1 MRAMVEKI
9 LNQFGTEIHV
19 QGKTVRGIFQPV
31 TGKLERLATPSVS
44 PMGKE
49 SRERY
54 LYIGPVEP
62 ELWEGTELVVGD
74 IHCVVQSAHRIAGDN
89 GPAYHWAYC
98 VKKGRVEGWSM
109 SS

>member
-1 MRAMVEKI
+1 MVEK
-9 LNQFGTEIHV
+9 LLGQYVMEVRVEGTP
-19 QGKTVRGIFQPV
+19 VRALLQPL
-31 TGKLERLATPSVS
+31 TGKLERLAIQDPG
-44 PMGKE
+44 PLGLQ
-49 SRERY
+49 SRQRY

-89 GPAYHWAYC
+89 GPAYYWAYC

>member
-1 MRAMVEKI
+1 MRVMVEK
-9 LNQFGTEIHV
+9 LLRQYGMEIRV
-19 QGKTVRGIFQPV
+19 GEKTVRGLFQPV
-31 TGKLERLATPSVS
+31 TGRMERLALPD
-44 PMGKE
+44 PGPLGLQ
-49 SRERY
+49 SRQRY

-89 GPAYHWAYC
+89 GPAYYWAYC